1 MKRQSSIAGICSALL
16 LFTLGSAPPAQA
28 DTIKIGGTG
37 AATATMSVLAR
48 EFRKAAPDADI
59 VVLPSIG
66 SGGAIKGVQGGV
78 IDIGISARPLK
89 DSERGKGAEETEFAR
104 TPFVFV
110 VPKKNTIA
118 GFSESELVDIYAGRR
133 TTWPDGSRIRLI
145 MRPAD
150 DADTTA
156 LKTKFSPAMAEAV
169 KAAETRPGMLFAATD
184 QDAAEMLG
192 RTPGALGVLSLGQ
205 VVAEQLALNVLRLD
219 GVQPSVK
226 AAADGTYRHYKV
238 LYLLTSP
245 GAPPTAKKFAA
256 FVQSARGKELLGQL
270 GFWTATVKS
279 LAPSQS

>member
-1 MKRQSSIAGICSALL
+1 MKRKSPIAGICSALL
-16 LFTLGSAPPAQA
+16 LFTVGSATPAQA
-28 DTIKIGGTG
+28 DTIKVGGTG
-37 AATATMSVLAR
+37 IALATMSVLAQ
-48 EFRKAAPDADI
+48 EFRKANPDADI

-78 IDIGISARPLK
+78 LDIGISARSLK

-110 VPKKNTIA
+110 VPKKNAIA
-118 GFSESELVDIYAGRR
+118 GFSEGELVDIYAGRR

-150 DADTTA
+150 DSDAVI

-184 QDAAEMLG
+184 QDAAEMLDQ
-192 RTPGALGVLSLGQ
+192 TPGALGVLSLGQ
-205 VVAEQLALNVLRLD
+205 VVSERLALNPLRFD
-219 GVQPSVK
+219 GVEPSVK

-238 LYLLTSP
+238 LYLLISP
-245 GAPPTAKKFAA
+245 DAKPTAKKFAA
-256 FVQSARGKELLGQL
+256 FVQSARGKELLAQL
-270 GFWTATVKS
+270 GFWTATDKS
-279 LAPSQS
+279 LGPPQS